1 MSNRI
6 AVIEGDI
13 TTLKVDAIVNP
24 STNSL
29 VKGYSIFKAIHR
41 AAGPELLEECRQLE
55 PCANGEAR
63 ITKGYNLPAKWV
75 IHTVG
80 PIWLGG
86 KHREPEQ
93 LAACYRNSLTLAEQ
107 NGVETIAFPPISIG
121 MYRFPLKKASKI
133 AVTEIQSF
141 LETNTSIKQVYLIF
155 TSERF
160 INRHKFVVEKYTG
173 EPAATELIES

>member
-13 TTLKVDAIVNP
+13 TALKVDAIVNP
-24 STNSL
+24 ANNTLLRGFS
-29 VKGYSIFKAIHR
+29 VFKNIHR

-55 PCANGEAR
+55 GCPTGEAR
-63 ITKGYNLPAKWV
+63 ITSGYNLIAKWV

-93 LAACYRNSLTLAEQ
+93 LAQCYRSCLTLAEQ
-107 NGVETIAFPPISIG
+107 NGVETIVFPPISIG

-141 LETNTSIKQVYLIF
+141 LETNTSIKQVSLIF